1 MFNFKNALRTAVVA
15 GSAFAANAM
24 AAVDVAGVTT
34 AITNA
39 EAGAHSVGTVIIGVV
54 ASLAVVG
61 IIIALVRKL

>member
-1 MFNFKNALRTAVVA
+1 
-15 GSAFAANAM
+15 M